1 MAPEVFMK
9 SESSGHGRAVDIWS
23 VGCCIIEMA
32 SGRRPWSDY
41 DSNYQIMF
49 KVILQLNALF
59 YKVKQFYTYNYNEL
73 EKIKIR
79 VFKLKIMEFKNVNY
93 LSYLLQEFIHI
104 SETF

>member
-9 SESSGHGRAVDIWS
+9 SESSGHGRAADIWS

-49 KVILQLNALF
+49 KVIA
-59 YKVKQFYTYNYNEL
+59 
-73 EKIKIR
+73 IKCIII
-79 VFKLKIMEFKNVNY
+79 K
-93 LSYLLQEFIHI
+93 
-104 SETF
+104 TFWKSN

>member
-23 VGCCIIEMA
+23 VGCCVIEMA

-49 KVILQLNALF
+49 KVRGS
-59 YKVKQFYTYNYNEL
+59 NY
-73 EKIKIR
+73 
-79 VFKLKIMEFKNVNY
+79 VFFRAFCFMY
-93 LSYLLQEFIHI
+93 
-104 SETF
+104 

>member
-9 SESSGHGRAVDIWS
+9 SESSGHGRAADMWS

-49 KVILQLNALF
+49 KVIAIKCIIIEL
-59 YKVKQFYTYNYNEL
+59 KSNY
-73 EKIKIR
+73 
-79 VFKLKIMEFKNVNY
+79 FDDLK
-93 LSYLLQEFIHI
+93 
-104 SETF
+104 